1 LADRSI
7 QLVRDET
14 AKAHELEEAK
24 ARLANTLALAEED
37 LRKQALAT
45 VEEERRRELSA
56 LELKLKSYVN
66 R

>member
-1 LADRSI
+1 M
-7 QLVRDET
+7 VKDEA
-14 AKAHELEEAK
+14 AKASELEGAK
-24 ARLANTLALAEED
+24 ARLTNTLAFAEGD

-66 R
+66 K